1 MAFTY
6 AHGLI
11 LAAVAASI
19 LGVSMAS
26 KDWASSNN
34 TGSGWGW
41 GWGWGWG
48 FNNSHPMN
56 ETDQGPN
63 KIVVGGS
70 ENWHFGFNY
79 SYWAFKTAPFY
90 YNDTLV
96 FKYDPPSNTT
106 FPHSVYLFPDLWSY
120 LNCDLK
126 RAKRIANA
134 TQGGGDGFE
143 LVLQRWNPYYIAC
156 GERNGFHCKNGG
168 MRFMV
173 VPLLRWHY

>member
-11 LAAVAASI
+11 LVAAAASM
-19 LGVSMAS
+19 LGVSMAN
-26 KDWASSNN
+26 KDWAGSNY
-34 TGSGWGW
+34 TGWGW
-41 GWGWGWG
+41 GWGS
-48 FNNSHPMN
+48 NNHPMN
-56 ETDQGPN
+56 ETEGPN
-63 KIVVGGS
+63 KIIVGGS

-79 SYWAFKTAPFY
+79 SDWTFRNAPFY
-90 YNDTLV
+90 FNDTLV

-106 FPHSVYLFPDLWSY
+106 FPHSVYLFPDLWTY

-126 RAKRIANA
+126 RAKMIANA

-143 LVLQRWNPYYIAC
+143 FVLERWKPYYFAC
-156 GERNGFHCKNGG
+156 GERNGFHCKVGG

-173 VPLLRWHY
+173 VPLFRWHY